1 MKNFTNI
8 GCFLIGWNKDILKD
22 CGEASYRQYRK
33 LLSAISIMMIMW
45 GTIGYCFADRYINIE
60 SFALKVCI
68 SVAFMFIILCIER
81 VIILNV
87 GKARMMA
94 TMRFSMAIC
103 MAILGSCIFDQIIFR
118 NDIQQT
124 IQENREDIIKKTVL
138 KRMSIF
144 ENDERRISHE
154 IDSLNNATI
163 ALGEELMKRPSIKSV
178 NVSTAEQV
186 AGVDE
191 NGNPKKV
198 KVRNTEVVNIPNP
211 LTEQL
216 KSNNSQIEI
225 YQNQLEQLRQDKKN
239 IAEKVTKEISVR
251 PLGFIEEL
259 EATLSVV
266 SNSWISLTFYIVLFL
281 FLTFMELFVLTIK
294 MGENKCDYELV
305 VESQLNLKKN
315 LMKQTTES
323 LIVNNNK
330 QQQNSDITI
339 MTRDY
344 DYGSYE
350 NEEYED
356 DYECGGYEEDYAW
369 TEEDS
374 WNALTDGMYGD
385 MPSNPMEYDAMMDA
399 LGF

>member
-1 MKNFTNI
+1 
-8 GCFLIGWNKDILKD
+8 
-22 CGEASYRQYRK
+22 
-33 LLSAISIMMIMW
+33 
-45 GTIGYCFADRYINIE
+45 
-60 SFALKVCI
+60 
-68 SVAFMFIILCIER
+68 
-81 VIILNV
+81 
-87 GKARMMA
+87 MMA

-225 YQNQLEQLRQDKKN
+225 YQNQLEQLRQDKKT

-330 QQQNSDITI
+330 QQQN
-339 MTRDY
+339 
-344 DYGSYE
+344 
-350 NEEYED
+350 
-356 DYECGGYEEDYAW
+356 
-369 TEEDS
+369 
-374 WNALTDGMYGD
+374 
-385 MPSNPMEYDAMMDA
+385 
-399 LGF
+399 